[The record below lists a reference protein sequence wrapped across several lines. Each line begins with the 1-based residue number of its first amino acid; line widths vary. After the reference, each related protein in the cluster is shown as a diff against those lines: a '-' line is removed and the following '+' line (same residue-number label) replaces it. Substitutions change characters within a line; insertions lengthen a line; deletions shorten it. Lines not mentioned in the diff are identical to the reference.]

1 MYACEKCV
9 YGVYTVCVWIMHCVC
24 MDCALCTH
32 NMWTV
37 KIHTKYV
44 SPHSNYCLHNVHTYI
59 MCTRMFRHPSQSSRW
74 YKHGNVCV
82 CLYQLWFLWVF
93 ATFAGRFACIHV
105 RTDALITGEKKWF
118 FCSFTLLERCTY
130 IHLCIL
136 YTYMFVCTHMI
147 YIFVCVYIYT
157 FTDQRILHCMFDVNQ
172 LETRII
178 IHERILEESA
188 KGDSQ

>member
-9 YGVYTVCVWIMHCVC
+9 YGVYTVCVGSMHCVC
-24 MDCALCTH
+24 MDYALCTH

-37 KIHTKYV
+37 KTHTKYV

-82 CLYQLWFLWVF
+82 WLYQLWFLWVF

-118 FCSFTLLERCTY
+118 FLLVYITWKMY
-130 IHLCIL
+130 IH
-136 YTYMFVCTHMI
+136 TFVYII
-147 YIFVCVYIYT
+147 YIYVCMYSYDIHICVCIHIHIYRPAYT
-157 FTDQRILHCMFDVNQ
+157 TLHVWCK
-172 LETRII
+172 
-178 IHERILEESA
+178 SA
-188 KGDSQ
+188 RDENYYSWENSGRKCEGRLQ